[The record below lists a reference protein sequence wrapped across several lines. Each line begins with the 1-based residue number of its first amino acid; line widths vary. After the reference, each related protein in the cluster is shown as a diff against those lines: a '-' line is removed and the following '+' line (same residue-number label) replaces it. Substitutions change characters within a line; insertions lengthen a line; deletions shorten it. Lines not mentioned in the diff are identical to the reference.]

1 MEQQSES
8 NKRLADAIAKLGDAR
23 PNQVPISAL
32 SGFGSSAAPAPP
44 SGNPNMARDLGLS
57 NVPLNWAFEG
67 KMDSV
72 DLNKIKKTMVSY
84 DARRRGAYV

>member
-1 MEQQSES
+1 
-8 NKRLADAIAKLGDAR
+8 
-23 PNQVPISAL
+23 
-32 SGFGSSAAPAPP
+32 
-44 SGNPNMARDLGLS
+44 MARDLGLS